1 MKTNEWVEKMN
12 DEDLVLQKIDNYVDT
27 IINQTTNNTIIILE
41 REISDN
47 SLLFSML
54 AENEI
59 TCEKTEIQE
68 KDIYYI
74 IPKCYHKDLPLA
86 GIILTE
92 ENIFFYPDIE
102 RDMFKETLRRTLLWH
117 FSVKSKTFYEIF
129 IKNFL
134 SEDKYSYLVTSD
146 EDLPVLIEALKTPL
160 FVQKLNDEAKFLIL
174 SDIVIV
180 RIEPKSKP
188 SEIPKYAIVQ
198 VHKTFK
204 ETHIEA
210 SLDIIEVPKEVILQ
224 LTLNSYDRVKQ
235 EVEHTLSQNKKL
247 REFINK
253 LED

>member
-12 DEDLVLQKIDNYVDT
+12 DEDVVLQKIDNYVDT
-27 IINQTTNNTIIILE
+27 IINQTTNNTIIMLEYEIL
-41 REISDN
+41 DK
-47 SLLFSML
+47 SLLFSIL

-74 IPKCYHKDLPLA
+74 IPKCYHKELPLA
-86 GIILTE
+86 GILLTE

-102 RDMFKETLRRTLLWH
+102 RDMLKETLRRTLLWH

-129 IKNFL
+129 IKDFL

-146 EDLPVLIEALKTPL
+146 DDLPVLIEALKTPL
-160 FVQKLNDEAKFLIL
+160 FAQKLNDEAKFLIL

-188 SEIPKYAIVQ
+188 SEIPKYAIIK

-210 SLDIIEVPKEVILQ
+210 SLDILEVPKEVILQ

-235 EVEHTLSQNKKL
+235 EVEHTLSKNKKL
-247 REFINK
+247 REFISK

>member
-1 MKTNEWVEKMN
+1 MN
-12 DEDLVLQKIDNYVDT
+12 DEDVVIQKIDNYIDT
-27 IINQTTNNTIIILE
+27 IMNQTTNNTIIMLEHEIL
-41 REISDN
+41 DK
-47 SLLFSML
+47 SLLFSIL

-68 KDIYYI
+68 KDIFYI
-74 IPKCYHKDLPLA
+74 APKCYHEDLSLA

-92 ENIFFYPDIE
+92 ENVFFFPDIE

-134 SEDKYSYLVTSD
+134 NEDKYSYLVVSD
-146 EDLPVLIEALKTPL
+146 KDLPVLIEALKSL
-160 FVQKLNDEAKFLIL
+160 FFVQKLNDEAKFLIL
-174 SDIVIV
+174 SDIAII

-188 SEIPKYAIVQ
+188 SEIPNYAIVQ

-210 SLDIIEVPKEVILQ
+210 SLDIVEVPKEVILQ

-235 EVEHTLSQNKKL
+235 EVEYILSKNKKL
-247 REFINK
+247 QEFVNK